1 MRERQKEE
9 ERGRLMNNYFEYILV
24 KDPHFKFS
32 FKNGIRKPGWE
43 RDIDDKIY
51 QIITY
56 MTNNN
61 IKNLFFTGD
70 VFDKSRKKDW
80 SLNQF
85 QANKERLRRFK
96 DAGIVVYSNAGNHDY
111 FLGAETIEGTAF
123 GEMVDL
129 GLLNYI
135 GTGMEPIQ
143 FQVGDVGEVLLF
155 GVDYHVS
162 TAKVLDEIQQVS
174 AYPRGQQSSK
184 LLLMHSNV
192 TSDTTQ
198 LTDFTYG
205 QLAGYDIDIF
215 NLGHYHLVPKGGAVQ
230 EFNNTHFL
238 NPWNLTRVTRDYDVK
253 LDSHRPEFIHTR
265 ITFLPE
271 SDPIYDFKE
280 VFLNVKK
287 FSETFNIDVI
297 NMLQELGKDRFE
309 FFKNVDLKLNDDLSD
324 DEKLMVEIA
333 KTHNITENSIKIAKE
348 LL

>member
-1 MRERQKEE
+1 
-9 ERGRLMNNYFEYILV
+9 MNNYFEYVLV

-43 RDIDDKIY
+43 RDIDNKLQ
-51 QIITY
+51 QIISY

-70 VFDKSRKKDW
+70 IFDKSRKKDW
-80 SLNQF
+80 SLNQY
-85 QANKERLRRFK
+85 QANKERLKWFR
-96 DAGIVVYSNAGNHDY
+96 DAGIIIFSNLGNHDM
-111 FLGAETIEGTAF
+111 LDGRESPEGTVF
-123 GEMVDL
+123 QEMVDL

-135 GTGMEPIQ
+135 GTGMDPIQ
-143 FQVGDVGEVLLF
+143 FPVGDIGEGEVLLF

-162 TAKVLDEIQQVS
+162 TDKVLNEIQQVS
-174 AYPRGQQSSK
+174 DYPRGKQSSK

-205 QLAGYDIDIF
+205 QLSGYDIDVF

-230 EFNNTHFL
+230 EFNDTHFL

-271 SDPIYDFKE
+271 SKPIYEFKE
-280 VFLNVKK
+280 IFLGVKK
-287 FSETFNIDVI
+287 FSEAFNIDII
-297 NMLQELGKDRFE
+297 NMLQELGKERFK
-309 FFKNVDLKLNDDLSD
+309 FFERKTLELDEEISD
-324 DEKLMVEIA
+324 DDKLMQEIA
-333 KTHNITENSIKIAKE
+333 TVNNITENSIKIAKE